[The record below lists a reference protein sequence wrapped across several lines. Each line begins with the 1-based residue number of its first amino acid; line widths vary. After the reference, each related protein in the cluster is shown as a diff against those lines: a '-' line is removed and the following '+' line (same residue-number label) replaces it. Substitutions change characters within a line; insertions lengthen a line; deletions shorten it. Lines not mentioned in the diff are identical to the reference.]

1 MRLPG
6 CADEGSDLARQVSR
20 IGECVGVDYEDATS
34 ATSSGAR
41 GGGGSTGLSSQNGV
55 VKQIWCR

>member
-41 GGGGSTGLSSQNGV
+41 GWGGGVAQA
-55 VKQIWCR
+55 